1 MHPGLI
7 LAADEGGGAALD
19 QVFLMTAIAGVI
31 SAGLGLIAYLHRT
44 RRITWLQTFAEFA
57 GRLFRRPPWVAL
69 PSLLFTTTII
79 TAMFGFIWDVSL
91 HIGRG
96 RDSGPLANPAHY
108 FILFGLFFL
117 FIGGV
122 LAMILPREEPGTP
135 PGSQSGRVPVKITR
149 TWYAPTGGI
158 LIATAGLYALIG
170 FPLDDIWHRIFGQDV
185 TLWGPTHL
193 MLIGGAGL
201 SLLAIII
208 LDWEGAAAPKLHRDD
223 AGDLVGEDGRPPG
236 RGSFMVWF
244 GRAMMAAG
252 LVIGMS
258 VYQVEFDFGVQQF
271 RAVFHPTLMLAA
283 GAFALVVARLL
294 AGRGAAVFAVLAAA
308 IIREVIAW
316 IVWVPA
322 EAPFSIFPLYLG
334 IAIIVE
340 VLAFTPLLQRR
351 LLFGAVAGLLA
362 GTLGFF
368 LERIWVNAVFPIGW
382 NTGFTVE
389 ALLMAVPAA
398 TISGL
403 VAALFVVA
411 VRGEPLPRPA
421 IRRSIMVVFVAVAA
435 IVTANGLTYHT
446 PDLTA
451 TLTFADAAADD
462 GNTMRT
468 ATIELSREIPDDA
481 EWVQL
486 MAWQGG
492 ESELRG
498 LHIDTLR
505 KVGPTTYE
513 TTEPFPVGGS
523 WKTLLRVQNGKEMGA
538 VPVYLPADP
547 GIGATEVIAQPG
559 TAYPFEQ
566 ELSILQRERKA
577 DASALAFGMASLVVL
592 ACTLAF
598 IWLLCWGA
606 VRVNAARREQLAEV
620 DATPG
625 AAPAPR
631 APERPT
637 TGTSR

>member
-1 MHPGLI
+1 
-7 LAADEGGGAALD
+7 
-19 QVFLMTAIAGVI
+19 
-31 SAGLGLIAYLHRT
+31 
-44 RRITWLQTFAEFA
+44 
-57 GRLFRRPPWVAL
+57 
-69 PSLLFTTTII
+69 
-79 TAMFGFIWDVSL
+79 
-91 HIGRG
+91 
-96 RDSGPLANPAHY
+96 
-108 FILFGLFFL
+108 
-117 FIGGV
+117 
-122 LAMILPREEPGTP
+122 
-135 PGSQSGRVPVKITR
+135 
-149 TWYAPTGGI
+149 
-158 LIATAGLYALIG
+158 
-170 FPLDDIWHRIFGQDV
+170 
-185 TLWGPTHL
+185 
-193 MLIGGAGL
+193 
-201 SLLAIII
+201 
-208 LDWEGAAAPKLHRDD
+208 
-223 AGDLVGEDGRPPG
+223 
-236 RGSFMVWF
+236 
-244 GRAMMAAG
+244 
-252 LVIGMS
+252 
-258 VYQVEFDFGVQQF
+258 
-271 RAVFHPTLMLAA
+271 MLAA
-283 GAFALVVARLL
+283 GAFALVVGRLL

-451 TLTFADAAADD
+451 TFTVADAAADD